1 MLPSFLIGIRE
12 GLEAALIVGLALGV
26 LAKTGQPQFRKMIW
40 AGVAAAVLISLII
53 AGILQWIGASLEGT
67 AEEIF
72 EGTTMLLAAGV
83 LTWMIFWMLRNSRRF
98 QLGLE
103 SDVRDAVK
111 RGQALALFGIAFFA
125 VLREGIET
133 ALFLSAAALSTNSNA
148 VLLGGLL
155 GIAIAVLIGWAL
167 FAATIRLNLGRFFLV
182 TSLLLILFA
191 AGLFAHGIHEFV
203 EVGWIPPIL
212 DPVWDINHILSEE
225 SISGAML
232 KTLFGYNGNPSLTEV
247 LAYVSYFVVI
257 LFGLQQYSKGRPQ
270 ILESAR

>member
-26 LAKTGQPQFRKMIW
+26 LSKTGHLRFRKMIW
-40 AGVAAAVLISLII
+40 AGVALAILVSLVV
-53 AGILQWIGASLEGT
+53 AGILQWIGMSLEGP

-72 EGTTMLLAAGV
+72 EGVTMLLAAGV
-83 LTWMIFWMLRNSRRF
+83 LTWMIFWMLRNSSQF
-98 QLGLE
+98 QLGLQ
-103 SDVRDAVK
+103 SDVRDAVQK
-111 RGQALALFGIAFFA
+111 GQAWALFGIAFFA

-133 ALFLSAAALSTNSNA
+133 ALFLSAAALSTSSSQ
-148 VLLGGLL
+148 VLIGGLL
-155 GIAIAVLIGWAL
+155 GIAVAVLIGWAL
-167 FAATIRLNLGRFFLV
+167 FAATIRLNLRRFFQV

-212 DPVWDINHILSEE
+212 DPVWDINHILSED

-232 KTLFGYNGNPSLTEV
+232 KALFGYNGNPSLTEA

-257 LFGLQQYSKGRPQ
+257 IFGLQQYNKRRPQ